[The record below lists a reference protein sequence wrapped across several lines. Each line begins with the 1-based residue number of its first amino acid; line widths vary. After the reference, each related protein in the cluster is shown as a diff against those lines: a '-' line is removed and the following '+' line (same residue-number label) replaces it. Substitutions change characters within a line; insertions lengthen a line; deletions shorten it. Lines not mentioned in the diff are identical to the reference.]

1 MASFEIAGEADG
13 LMRFHA
19 DRISVSG
26 TSREEYR
33 ESRDSTVKCN
43 VSYYPLRL
51 YDDHLTSYVSSRTP
65 IGTVD
70 FLVFRLV

>member
-1 MASFEIAGEADG
+1 MRKPSCLLFRICKKAKVASFEIAEDAEG

-33 ESRDSTVKCN
+33 ESRDSTI
-43 VSYYPLRL
+43 R
-51 YDDHLTSYVSSRTP
+51 YVSN
-65 IGTVD
+65 GH
-70 FLVFRLV
+70 FQAAM

>member
-33 ESRDSTVKCN
+33 ESRDSTVKM
-43 VSYYPLRL
+43 
-51 YDDHLTSYVSSRTP
+51 
-65 IGTVD
+65 
-70 FLVFRLV
+70 